1 MNAALY
7 KEILEDNLLQS
18 VQQLRLHRGLV
29 FQQDNNPK
37 HTAKVIKAWFGDNN
51 IDLLEWPSQSPDLN
65 PIENL
70 WAELKRQVRA
80 RSPKTLD
87 DLGTCCMEEW
97 DNIPAE
103 TCANAVVNYRKRLV
117 EVTANKG
124 HAIEIIS
131 FLIKCSFVSCH
142 LVCYALYKLVPGYCL

>member
-18 VQQLRLHRGLV
+18 VWQLCLHRGFM
-29 FQQDNNPK
+29 FQQDNDPK
-37 HTAKVIKAWFGDNN
+37 HTAKVIKAWFGDN
-51 IDLLEWPSQSPDLN
+51 IDLLEWPSQSPGLN
-65 PIENL
+65 PIKNL
-70 WAELKRQVRA
+70 WAEPKGWVHA
-80 RSPKTLD
+80 RSPKALD

-117 EVTANKG
+117 EVIASKG
-124 HAIEIIS
+124 HSID
-131 FLIKCSFVSCH
+131 
-142 LVCYALYKLVPGYCL
+142 Y